1 MKKSELRNLIKEM
14 LNEELDKQ
22 DALVEAVDAPI
33 KRDYAVSA
41 AVHAGT
47 VEEIA
52 YRIIESEE
60 FAQAFQDDGE
70 DVYGDSTWE
79 LVEREVAIA
88 YPKADASRRSVICG
102 KVLHHIADNLDAAPS
117 SFNRGSVMSD
127 PDVQRVIKDHGFEG
141 NNY

>member
-14 LNEELDKQ
+14 LNEELDKK
-22 DALVEAVDAPI
+22 DALTEAVDAPV

-41 AVHAGT
+41 AVRAGAI
-47 VEEIA
+47 EEIA
-52 YRIIESEE
+52 YRIMESEE

-70 DVYGDSTWE
+70 DVYGDNTWE

-88 YPKADASRRSVICG
+88 YPNADAARRSVICG
-102 KVLHHIADNLDAAPS
+102 KVLHHISNNVEAAPN
-117 SFNRGSVMSD
+117 SFGGNVTSD
-127 PDVQRVIKDHGFEG
+127 PDVQRVIRDHGFEG

>member
-14 LNEELDKQ
+14 LNEELDKK
-22 DALVEAVDAPI
+22 DALVEAVDAPA

-41 AVHAGT
+41 AVRTGSI
-47 VEEIA
+47 EEIA

-60 FAQAFQDDGE
+60 FAQALQDDGE
-70 DVYGDSTWE
+70 DVYGDNTWE
-79 LVEREVAIA
+79 LVEREVAIE
-88 YPKADASRRSVICG
+88 YPNADAARRSVICG
-102 KVLHHIADNLDAAPS
+102 NVLHHISNNVEAAPS
-117 SFNRGSVMSD
+117 SFGGNATSD